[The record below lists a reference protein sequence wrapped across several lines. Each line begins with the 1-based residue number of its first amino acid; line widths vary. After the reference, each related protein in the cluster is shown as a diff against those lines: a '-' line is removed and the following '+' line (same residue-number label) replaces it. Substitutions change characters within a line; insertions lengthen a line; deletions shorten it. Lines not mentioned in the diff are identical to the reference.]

1 VSNLG
6 LLNSLLEQG
15 NIAFPKWGSTLTL
28 RQQPDGKY
36 ALLIDGVELPIIG
49 FQTFTPPS
57 IPQQRIHDG
66 AGHVYIQTG
75 GLQPGTLGI
84 TLLFTNLRIENGQG
98 QPVEEHP
105 YRREGLDL

>member
-6 LLNSLLEQG
+6 LLNQLLAQG
-15 NIAFPKWGSTLTL
+15 NISFPKWGSTLTL

-36 ALLIDGVELPIIG
+36 AVLLDGVELPIVG
-49 FQTFTPPS
+49 FQTFEPPS
-57 IPQQRIHDG
+57 VPQRAIHG
-66 AGHVYIQTG
+66 ARGEVYIQTG

-98 QPVEEHP
+98 QPVEENP

>member
-6 LLNSLLEQG
+6 LLQSLLSQG

-28 RQQPDGKY
+28 KQQPDGKY
-36 ALLIDGVELPIIG
+36 AVMLDGVELPIIG
-49 FQTFTPPS
+49 FETFTPPS
-57 IPQQRIHDG
+57 VPQRPIHG
-66 AGHVYIQTG
+66 PRGEVYIQTG

-84 TLLFTNLRIENGQG
+84 TLLFTKLEIVNGQG

>member
-1 VSNLG
+1 MSNLG

-15 NIAFPKWGSTLTL
+15 NISLPKWGSTLTL

-36 ALLIDGVELPIIG
+36 ALLLDGVELPVIG

-57 IPQQRIHDG
+57 VPQRNLIDG
-66 AGHVYIQTG
+66 SGQVYIQTG

-84 TLLFTNLRIENGQG
+84 TLLFTKLEIVNGQG
-98 QPVEEHP
+98 QPVDEHP